1 MSDALLLKIMLGLL
15 IPVSALQLFSFPAF
29 GTYLSFALLLSL
41 LLLPFAF
48 GRVQVFLF
56 LPFLCLLGM
65 LITHAVSMLWSSDLR
80 LGIKT
85 MLDLLMFMSVFAASY
100 TLTMKEPRVIP
111 VFFKAWIF
119 AAIIP
124 AALIVL
130 FRVSPG
136 LEHQFLTSSFAG
148 YFINPN
154 TLISLFGDEP
164 NNVLDPQKAGGFFVN
179 ANAAAAYFGI
189 GALISFGYWLAYR
202 DRGFLWGAGVFL
214 LTIWFTG
221 SKAGIVLSTV
231 FPLAASLFYYYT
243 RFRFTWV
250 TLSSLIIVLFIG
262 FLAFVLFFFAM
273 MHTDFGARSLGAL
286 GTRMAIWSHMFEQL
300 RLYPLTGLGFGGW
313 ELNSPDLSGTGRAFP
328 PHNMFIMLWSSSG
341 VIAVLIGILFFGFI
355 FSFGWRGMRTGH
367 EEVRG
372 ISLGISFA
380 FLWVLVQGMGENWG
394 IVGEAHML
402 PLLAS
407 TLGFC
412 YARRKQYAANPGS
425 DFMQSDYSRKSRNG
439 GLINA

>member
-1 MSDALLLKIMLGLL
+1 MSDAPLLKIMLGLL
-15 IPVSALQLFSFPAF
+15 IPVSALQLFVFPVF
-29 GTYLSFALLLSL
+29 GTYLSITLLLSL
-41 LLLPFAF
+41 LLLPFVF
-48 GRVQVFLF
+48 SGVRVFLF

-65 LITHAVSMLWSSDLR
+65 LIAHAVSMLWSSDLR
-80 LGIKT
+80 LAIKS
-85 MLDLLMFMSVFAASY
+85 MLDLLMFMSIFAASY
-100 TLTMKEPRVIP
+100 ILTMKEPRMIP
-111 VFFKAWIF
+111 IFFKAWIF
-119 AAIIP
+119 TAIIP

-130 FRVSPG
+130 FRASPE

-154 TLISLFGDEP
+154 TLASLFGDEP

-189 GALISFGYWLAYR
+189 GALISLGYWLAYR

-221 SKAGIVLSTV
+221 SKAGIVLSIV

-250 TLSSLIIVLFIG
+250 TLSSLIFLLFMG
-262 FLAFVLFFFAM
+262 LLAFVLFFFSM
-273 MHTDFGARSLGAL
+273 MHTDFGARSLEAL
-286 GTRMAIWSHMFEQL
+286 GTRMAIWFYMFEQF
-300 RLYPLTGLGFGGW
+300 RLYPLTGQGFGGW
-313 ELNSPDLSGTGRAFP
+313 ELNSPDLTGTGRAFP
-328 PHNMFIMLWSSSG
+328 PHNMFMMLWSSSG
-341 VIAVLIGILFFGFI
+341 VIAVFIGILFFTLI

-372 ISLGISFA
+372 VSLGISFA

-394 IVGEAHML
+394 IIGEAHML

-412 YARRKQYAANPGS
+412 YARRKQYAASPESN
-425 DFMQSDYSRKSRNG
+425 FIQSDCSRKSRNND
-439 GLINA
+439 LINA